1 MFRFRAP
8 LPLVLLAIPLALL
21 LFLVGCGGGARSG
34 ETYHC
39 PMHPQVVSDKPGDCP
54 ICGMKLVPAG
64 DRAKGAAK
72 AEPPHTTYTCP
83 MHPQVVSD
91 KPGDC
96 PICGMHLVP
105 KKEGAQASDAA
116 PPGPP
121 AAKKTMYR
129 STMNPGEVSD
139 KPGKDSMGMDMVP
152 FEVEPTAAGGVA
164 GLAPVSIPDS
174 EQKRMSLGTSA
185 VEMRHLY
192 RNVRTSAR
200 IVPDETRLHRIT
212 TRVDGYVEKLFV
224 NVTGQDVKAGQ
235 PLLTLYSPELIATER
250 EFLMALESARM
261 FSGSSVPGVAQGGG
275 HLVDAARQRLRL
287 YDLSDSQIADLAGT
301 GKIERAIT
309 LFSPASGYVFE
320 KAVIPGQRVAAGESL
335 IVLADLSAVWAEAD
349 IYESDLPFVKVGMPV
364 TLTLPYWPG
373 KEFEGV
379 MAFLDPFLDPATR
392 TLKARITLPNPGL
405 VLKPE
410 MYGDATLS
418 LDLGTKLAV
427 PTSAIMRTGEH
438 TYVFLKGADGALAPT
453 PVQVGARSGDFL
465 EVLAGLKEGDRVV
478 TSANFLVDSE
488 SSLKAALQA
497 LADK

>member
-8 LPLVLLAIPLALL
+8 LPLVFLAVPLALL
-21 LFLVGCGGGARSG
+21 LFLAGCSGGAQSG
-34 ETYHC
+34 VTYHC

-54 ICGMKLVPAG
+54 ICGMKLVP
-64 DRAKGAAK
+64 
-72 AEPPHTTYTCP
+72 
-83 MHPQVVSD
+83 
-91 KPGDC
+91 
-96 PICGMHLVP
+96 
-105 KKEGAQASDAA
+105 KKEAGPASGATL
-116 PPGPP
+116 PGPP

-152 FEVEPTAAGGVA
+152 FEVEPPAAGGVA
-164 GLAPVSIPDS
+164 GLASVSIPDS
-174 EQKRMSLGTSA
+174 VQKNMSLGTSV

-224 NVTGQDVKAGQ
+224 NVTGQDVIAGQ

-287 YDLSDSQIADLAGT
+287 YDLSDSQIGDLAGT
-301 GKIERAIT
+301 GRIERAIT
-309 LFSPASGYVFE
+309 LSSPASGYVFE
-320 KAVIPGQRVAAGESL
+320 KTVIPGQRVAAGESL
-335 IVLADLSAVWAEAD
+335 LVLADLSAVWAEAD

-373 KEFEGV
+373 KTFPGKIS
-379 MAFLDPFLDPATR
+379 FLNPFLDPQTR
-392 TLKARITLPNPGL
+392 TLKARLEVPNPKL
-405 VLKPE
+405 LLKPE
-410 MYGDATLS
+410 MYGDMTLS
-418 LDLGTKLAV
+418 YDLGEKFAV
-427 PTSAIMRTGEH
+427 PVSAVMRTGEK
-438 TYVFLKGADGALAPT
+438 TIAFVQTDQTQLAPVEVT
-453 PVQVGARSGDFL
+453 LGERSGDYY
-465 EVLAGLKEGDRVV
+465 EVLSGLKPGDRVV

-497 LADK
+497 VAGK